1 MGQRPLMHGR
11 MWSGCNTSQG
21 SGMASRNGM
30 ASRALTS
37 ARRGVSVVTI
47 GLSIFLASVPL
58 GITGL
63 CDPKPARGNAVLTA
77 AILAIPIGLLAAAM

>member
-1 MGQRPLMHGR
+1 

-21 SGMASRNGM
+21 SGMVRRNGRV
-30 ASRALTS
+30 SRALAS
-37 ARRGVSVVTI
+37 AGRGVSVVTI

-77 AILAIPIGLLAAAM
+77 KLQKAAGT

>member
-1 MGQRPLMHGR
+1 MV
-11 MWSGCNTSQG
+11 
-21 SGMASRNGM
+21 
-30 ASRALTS
+30 SRALTS

-63 CDPKPARGNAVLTA
+63 CDPKPARGSAVLTA
-77 AILAIPIGLLAAAM
+77 AVEGRVILAHFMAADARV

>member
-1 MGQRPLMHGR
+1 MGQRPLIHGR
-11 MWSGCNTSQG
+11 MWPGYNTSQG
-21 SGMASRNGM
+21 SGMVSRNGM
-30 ASRALTS
+30 VSRALTS

-63 CDPKPARGNAVLTA
+63 CDLKPARGNAVLTA
-77 AILAIPIGLLAAAM
+77 AILAMPIGLLAAAM

>member
-1 MGQRPLMHGR
+1 MVR
-11 MWSGCNTSQG
+11 
-21 SGMASRNGM
+21 RNGM
-30 ASRALTS
+30 ISRALTS

-47 GLSIFLASVPL
+47 GLSIFLVSVPL

-63 CDPKPARGNAVLTA
+63 YDPKPARGNAVLTA

>member
-1 MGQRPLMHGR
+1 M
-11 MWSGCNTSQG
+11 
-21 SGMASRNGM
+21 
-30 ASRALTS
+30 
-37 ARRGVSVVTI
+37 SVVTI

-77 AILAIPIGLLAAAM
+77 AILAMPIGLLAAAM

>member
-1 MGQRPLMHGR
+1 MVR
-11 MWSGCNTSQG
+11 
-21 SGMASRNGM
+21 RNGM
-30 ASRALTS
+30 VSRALTS

-63 CDPKPARGNAVLTA
+63 CDPKPARGSAVLTA
-77 AILAIPIGLLAAAM
+77 AVEGGVIFPHLAVADERA

>member
-1 MGQRPLMHGR
+1 MVR
-11 MWSGCNTSQG
+11 
-21 SGMASRNGM
+21 RNGM
-30 ASRALTS
+30 VSRALTS

-58 GITGL
+58 GIAGL
-63 CDPKPARGNAVLTA
+63 CDPRSTRGNAALTV

>member
-1 MGQRPLMHGR
+1 MVR
-11 MWSGCNTSQG
+11 
-21 SGMASRNGM
+21 RNGM
-30 ASRALTS
+30 VSRASTS

-77 AILAIPIGLLAAAM
+77 AILAMPIGLLAAAM